1 MKLRFT
7 KMQGTGNDF
16 MVIDAIRQTVPELT
30 ADQVR
35 RLADRHFGVGFDQLL
50 LVERALVP
58 GTDFNY
64 RIFNADGTEVQMC
77 GNGARCFARFVLE
90 HGLTDRERLRV
101 STARGVIELMM
112 HQDQSVTVNMG
123 PPVLEPRLI
132 PLRSEVQR
140 TLYGLDLEDGGYIE
154 FGAVSMGN
162 PHAVLNC
169 RVLSDE
175 YVATVAPLVQA
186 SPAFP
191 EGVNVGF
198 MQIRSPEEISLRV
211 FERGCGETL
220 ACGSG
225 ACAAVVCGVEQH
237 LLSSLVTVHLPGG
250 ELRIIYAGGG
260 SDVLLTGP
268 AHSVYDGEIELH
280 E

>member
-16 MVIDAIRQTVPELT
+16 MVIDAIRQTLPELRT
-30 ADQVR
+30 EQVR

-50 LVERALVP
+50 LAERALVP

-64 RIFNADGTEVQMC
+64 RIFNADGTEVEMC

-90 HGLTDRERLRV
+90 HGLTDRRRLLV
-101 STARGVIELMM
+101 STARGVLELTV
-112 HQDQSVTVNMG
+112 HPDQSVTVNMG
-123 PPVLEPRLI
+123 QPVFEPRRI

-140 TLYGLDLEDGGYIE
+140 TLYGLDLEGGSYIE

-175 YVATVAPLVQA
+175 YVATVAPLVQG

-191 EGVNVGF
+191 ESVNVGF
-198 MQIRSPEEISLRV
+198 MQINAPGEITLRV
-211 FERGCGETL
+211 YERGCGETL

-237 LLSSLVTVHLPGG
+237 LLGSQVTVHLRGG
-250 ELRIIYAGGG
+250 ELRIEYSGGG

-268 AHSVYDGEIELH
+268 AHSVYEGEIELH